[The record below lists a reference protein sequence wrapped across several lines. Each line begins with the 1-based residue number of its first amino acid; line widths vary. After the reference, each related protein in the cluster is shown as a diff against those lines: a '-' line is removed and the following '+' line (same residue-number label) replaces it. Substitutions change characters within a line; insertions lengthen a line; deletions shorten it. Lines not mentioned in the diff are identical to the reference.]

1 MKFDGIRGTTY
12 DSAHRFFLMVGK
24 TFAHY
29 RMLEKAAAGG
39 TPFPTA
45 V

>member
-1 MKFDGIRGTTY
+1 VTTY
-12 DSAHRFFLMVGK
+12 DSVLRFFLMVGN

-29 RMLEKAAAGG
+29 LVLEKAAAGG